1 MTDKIAYSALH
12 YLTLL
17 VFLLSSWGYGHLLM
31 RRLVLASPSAL
42 PAPAASDTPFLH
54 TYSAILGS
62 GVLIC
67 FLQWLAI
74 AGQLRLAAVIGIVAP
89 GVLIG
94 LLQLYALRPFA
105 WPSWGQRWRAASWPL
120 RGAGLIIA
128 LLLLPTLIAPLGPPL
143 AWDEVMYHL
152 PHAEQWVLN
161 GKLTV
166 NTWLRYPWFPY
177 NVDVLFAGGML
188 VYDDVMP
195 HMFNALAGW
204 LATLLLYQTGKR
216 HGGVGLACLATI
228 IFLVLTRWEYDSA
241 MIDLSVTAFMFAGCV
256 GFLRWTEQPRDAG
269 WLASAAFLFGIAVG
283 AKYQSLTVLL
293 PLAIALLLRTR
304 KPRVW
309 LLASASLLLPCA
321 YWYAR
326 NYLMTGDP
334 FSPIGGKLFGFTDW
348 NLADYSDQFA
358 DLKAQSNWPNVILWP
373 ALLAPFIA
381 SVRQIPGARPA
392 MLLSVYAMVVWY
404 LTSHYA
410 RYLMPYFPILA
421 LLSAAVW
428 RYLFMTGLEK
438 IGQRLP
444 AKAGLLRRAAAPLML
459 LAVLALAPSIAKR
472 WAENWDLIAPT
483 PVAREAILEQR
494 ITGYSVLAYLR
505 QHPMRQTYQFGL
517 EGVLYYAPPGTGGDH
532 FGPGRYRDFVT
543 LAPSALATALRERGN
558 DSMLVN
564 VGRWP
569 DITAQADFDKSFAL
583 VYQHGPVAL
592 YRIL

>member
-1 MTDKIAYSALH
+1 MTDKIAYAALH
-12 YLTLL
+12 YLALL
-17 VFLLSSWGYGHLLM
+17 IFLLSSWGYGHFLM
-31 RRLVLASPSAL
+31 RRLAPASPSVL
-42 PAPAASDTPFLH
+42 PASAASDTPFLH
-54 TYSAILGS
+54 AYSAILGT
-62 GVLIC
+62 GILIC

-94 LLQLYALRPFA
+94 LLQMYALRPFA
-105 WPSWGQRWRAASWPL
+105 WPSWGQRWRAAGWPL
-120 RGAGLIIA
+120 RAAGLIIA

-177 NVDVLFAGGML
+177 NIDVLFAGGML
-188 VYDDVMP
+188 VYDDVMA

-216 HGGVGLACLATI
+216 HGGPGVACLATI
-228 IFLVLTRWEYDSA
+228 IFLVLTRWDYGSA

-256 GFLRWTEQPRDAG
+256 GFLRWMEQPDQHG

-304 KPRVW
+304 KPGVW
-309 LLASASLLLPCA
+309 LLASASLLLPCV

-334 FSPIGGKLFGFTDW
+334 FAPIGGKVFGFTDW
-348 NLADYSDQFA
+348 DLADYAGQFA
-358 DLKAQSNWPNVILWP
+358 DLKAKANWPNIILWP
-373 ALLAPFIA
+373 ALLAPYIV

-392 MLLSVYAMVVWY
+392 MLLSAYAMVVWY
-404 LTSHYA
+404 LTSHYE

-428 RYLFMTGLEK
+428 RYLFMTGLAK
-438 IGQRLP
+438 MGQRLP

-459 LAVLALAPSIAKR
+459 LAVLALVPNIVKK
-472 WAENWDLIAPT
+472 WTENWGLIAPT
-483 PVAREAILEQR
+483 PEARAAILER
-494 ITGYSVLAYLR
+494 KITGYPVLAYLR

-517 EGVLYYAPPGTGGDH
+517 EEALYYAPLHTSGDH
-532 FGPGRYRDFVT
+532 FGPGRYRDFAT
-543 LAPSALATALRERGN
+543 LAPAALASALRERGN
-558 DSMLVN
+558 DSMLVH

-569 DITAQADFDKSFAL
+569 GITAQSDFDKSFAL
-583 VYQHGPVAL
+583 VYQQGPVAL